1 MKKLWSA
8 TRKILSR
15 ISLVDRFLI
24 LFMFLL
30 FCYMAYQLF
39 SGGLSDENNTIDV
52 IVQTSAATIFGYFI
66 SVNSL
71 TAVPKKETVS
81 QLPATTAGITQ
92 ASKEKGTV
100 GVKIGF
106 QDPSEESQT
115 EMGKITVSEIPDA
128 SKETCGKLQI
138 WVVSAVG
145 LLSLVILIG
154 TKGYSDVTPE
164 LTALVSQLRDFLFG
178 CIGFLVGCGKNAVR
192 EID

>member
-30 FCYMAYQLF
+30 FCYMAYHLF

>member
-71 TAVPKKETVS
+71 TAVPKKESIS
-81 QLPATTAGITQ
+81 QLPTTTAGITQ
-92 ASKEKGTV
+92 ASKEKETV

-115 EMGKITVSEIPDA
+115 EMGRITVSEIPDA
-128 SKETCGKLQI
+128 SKGTCGKLQI

>member
-1 MKKLWSA
+1 M
-8 TRKILSR
+8 
-15 ISLVDRFLI
+15 
-24 LFMFLL
+24 
-30 FCYMAYQLF
+30 
-39 SGGLSDENNTIDV
+39 
-52 IVQTSAATIFGYFI
+52 
-66 SVNSL
+66 
-71 TAVPKKETVS
+71 
-81 QLPATTAGITQ
+81 
-92 ASKEKGTV
+92 

-128 SKETCGKLQI
+128 SKGTCGKLQI

>member
-81 QLPATTAGITQ
+81 QLPTTTAGITQ

-128 SKETCGKLQI
+128 SKGTCGKLQI

-154 TKGYSDVTPE
+154 AKGCPDVTPE

>member
-1 MKKLWSA
+1 MKKLWP
-8 TRKILSR
+8 TIKKILSR

-39 SGGLSDENNTIDV
+39 YGGLSDENNTIDV

-71 TAVPKKETVS
+71 TAVPKKESISQSLTTTSGTAPVS
-81 QLPATTAGITQ
+81 Q
-92 ASKEKGTV
+92 EKGPV

-106 QDPSEESQT
+106 QDPSGESQT
-115 EMGKITVSEIPDA
+115 EMGKITVSETPDA
-128 SKETCGKLQI
+128 SKGTCGKLQI

-154 TKGYSDVTPE
+154 AKGYPDVTPE